1 MNKLYQETQNNNLM
15 SQAQQIVQ
23 QLNVPQEMQNDPHQI
38 VNFLVQS
45 GKVNQQAVNKAMQI
59 AQRMGIKL

>member
-23 QLNVPQEMQNDPHQI
+23 QLNVPQEIQNDPHQI

-45 GKVNQQAVNKAMQI
+45 GKINQQAVNKAMQI

>member
-45 GKVNQQAVNKAMQI
+45 GKINQQAVNKAMQI

>member
-15 SQAQQIVQ
+15 AQAQQIVQ

-45 GKVNQQAVNKAMQI
+45 GKINQQAVNKAMQI